1 MNTVRHVLQIKG
13 FDIWMIAPDQTVFE
27 ALKRMADKDVG
38 ALLVMRGE
46 ELLGIITERD
56 YARKVIL
63 RGKSSKETPVS
74 TIMTAPVVTIHPDQT
89 VEEAQQLM
97 LQKRFRHL
105 PVVENGAVVG
115 VISIGDVLRHI
126 IYRQRKTLKEMEEK
140 LLKGSTLML

>member
-13 FDIWMIAPDQTVFE
+13 FDIWMIAPDQTVYE

-38 ALLVMRGE
+38 ALLVMQGE
-46 ELLGIITERD
+46 ALLGIITERD

-63 RGKSSKETPVS
+63 RGKSSKETLVS
-74 TIMTAPVVTIHPDQT
+74 AIMTEPVVTIHPDQT

-97 LQKRFRHL
+97 LQKRIRHL
-105 PVVENGAVVG
+105 PVVENNAVVG

-140 LLKGSTLML
+140 LLKGSTLVL